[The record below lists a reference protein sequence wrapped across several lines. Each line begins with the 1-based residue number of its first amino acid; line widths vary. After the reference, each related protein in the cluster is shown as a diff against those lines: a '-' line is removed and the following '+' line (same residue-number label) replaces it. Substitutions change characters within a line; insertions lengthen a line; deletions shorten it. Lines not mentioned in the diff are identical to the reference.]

1 MAQTVEQKRKKRMRQ
16 LQQNIEAQIFMLD
29 APDDLMLLGTMYLA
43 SAKDIFL
50 AQYSK
55 SRTREVM
62 MNYIMDVTE
71 EVDVRN
77 ERPPSKMA

>member
-29 APDDLMLLGTMYLA
+29 EPDDLMLLGTMYLA

-55 SRTREVM
+55 DRTREVM

-71 EVDVRN
+71 EI
-77 ERPPSKMA
+77 K